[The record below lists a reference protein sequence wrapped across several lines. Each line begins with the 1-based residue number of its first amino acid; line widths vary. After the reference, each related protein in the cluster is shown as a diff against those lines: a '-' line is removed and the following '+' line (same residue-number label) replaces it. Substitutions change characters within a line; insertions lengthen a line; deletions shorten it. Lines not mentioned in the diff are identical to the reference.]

1 MKTLSVARQFS
12 MYPGARFKRISEYSG
27 EEFRDN
33 HLIPALKQ
41 DGKVTVDLDGVVGYG
56 SSFLEEVFG
65 GLVRAMHWISR
76 SDVDSHLELKSAQ
89 SSWLTEANQYI
100 DDELRRQ
107 RSVAN

>member
-1 MKTLSVARQFS
+1 MTTLSIARQFS

-33 HLIPALKQ
+33 YLIPALNQ
-41 DGKVTVDLDGVVGYG
+41 DAKVTVDLDGVVGYG

-65 GLVRAMHWISR
+65 GLVRAMHWMSR
-76 SDVDSHLELKSAQ
+76 SDVDAHIQLKSTH
-89 SSWLTEANQYI
+89 SSWLQEANQYI

-107 RSVAN
+107 RTLAN